1 MFKYACALG
10 ALRQYYKSQLG
21 LFSITKFFS
30 PTTKLASL
38 NLRAHLRRHGVLV
51 ARPSLGRISQAT
63 ADVVTTWYES
73 VFENEGDERAIRQP
87 ASRSQSS

>member
-1 MFKYACALG
+1 MLVLWGPCA
-10 ALRQYYKSQLG
+10 S
-21 LFSITKFFS
+21 
-30 PTTKLASL
+30 TTSH
-38 NLRAHLRRHGVLV
+38 NLRAHLRRHGVRV

-73 VFENEGDERAIRQP
+73 LFENEGDEQAIRQL